1 MVRDVNILETGQ
13 QRMTAIDLQSKLLQE
28 GIIMITSE
36 ITRDSVTEYQEQLF
50 YLMSKYKAGDVVTIY
65 INSPGGSVYSG
76 LGLYDVIQVV
86 KSKGIIV
93 RTINIGVAA
102 SMASILLMSGT
113 PGHREST
120 ANSTVMVHE
129 LSSYDYGKIQ
139 ELKDSVEEC
148 ERLQKRLNAIIEK
161 SADPQLVDLCY
172 RKDLWLS
179 AEDAVKYKIIDKI
192 IENE

>member
-120 ANSTVMVHE
+120 ENSTVMVHE